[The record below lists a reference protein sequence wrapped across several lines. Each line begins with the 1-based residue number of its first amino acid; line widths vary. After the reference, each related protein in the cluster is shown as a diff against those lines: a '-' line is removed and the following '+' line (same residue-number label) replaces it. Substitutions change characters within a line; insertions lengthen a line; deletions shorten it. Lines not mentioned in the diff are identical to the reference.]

1 MTAQELAALLKL
13 KSEYNTLLWRIS
25 MRLRK
30 NPEEIERAIQQ
41 AIEQTLTPR
50 KKKTKHDPESSTTT
64 TPKKRA
70 PRKKRSDKSEVAPKT
85 TDKIEI
91 PRDKIKIP
99 RDKIKIPREEIRKT
113 SDKIQQISDK
123 IAPPTAHRHTPKAQ
137 HARNQPQTKIA
148 ENRE

>member
-1 MTAQELAALLKL
+1 MTVQELAALLKL

-30 NPEEIERAIQQ
+30 SPDEIEQTIQQ

-64 TPKKRA
+64 TQERRA

-85 TDKIEI
+85 TDKIE
-91 PRDKIKIP
+91 IP

-123 IAPPTAHRHTPKAQ
+123 IAPPTAHRHTPKSQ

>member
-1 MTAQELAALLKL
+1 M
-13 KSEYNTLLWRIS
+13 KSNEPYNKPLS
-25 MRLRK
+25 K
-30 NPEEIERAIQQ
+30 HSPPEKRRQ
-41 AIEQTLTPR
+41 
-50 KKKTKHDPESSTTT
+50 TTT
-64 TPKKRA
+64 QKAA
-70 PRKKRSDKSEVAPKT
+70 PQQPQKSALHGKKRSDKSEVAPKT

-99 RDKIKIPREEIRKT
+99 REEIRKT
-113 SDKIQQISDK
+113 SDKIQQITDK